1 MRPDIPPHTAPSS
14 HPAHGCG
21 LGLDAGGTQTRWAVA
36 DTTGAVLR
44 QGQAAG
50 ITALQ
55 LHDAAGRDAVAA
67 VLAEIAA
74 AAGPVQAVVAGLT
87 GFDAAQGPLLRGLLS
102 QALGLESGAD
112 AVRVMSD
119 IELICHAAFAP
130 GEGCVVYAGTGSIA
144 AFIDADGMLHR
155 AGGRG
160 GVIDDA
166 GGGHWI
172 AREAL
177 RHIWRAEDAAPGAWQ
192 ESAMARRVFE
202 RVGGSDWAQ
211 TRQWVYGSGASR
223 GQLGTLA
230 LAVAAAADEDPAAMA
245 ILRAAGSELA
255 RLALALLQRIGARPV
270 GVPIALP
277 ITLAGRVFE
286 LHPVIEVQLRHGLP
300 IGTTVQRLLQPAEVE
315 AARMASHALNPTV
328 RRKPSS

>member
-1 MRPDIPPHTAPSS
+1 MSPDIPPHTAPSS
-14 HPAHGCG
+14 HPARGCG

-36 DTTGAVLR
+36 DATGAVLR
-44 QGQAAG
+44 QGQVAG

-102 QALGLESGAD
+102 QALGIESSAD
-112 AVRVMSD
+112 AVQVMSD
-119 IELICHAAFAP
+119 IELVCHAAFAP

-144 AFIDADGMLHR
+144 AFIDVEGMLHR

-177 RHIWRAEDAAPGAWQ
+177 RHIWRAEDEAPGTWQ

-202 RVGGSDWAQ
+202 RVGGCDWAQ
-211 TRQWVYGSGASR
+211 TRQWVYGAGASR

-245 ILRAAGSELA
+245 ILRAAGTELA
-255 RLALALLQRIGARPV
+255 RLSRALLQRFGARPV
-270 GVPIALP
+270 GLPIA
-277 ITLAGRVFE
+277 LAGRVFD
-286 LHPVIEVQLRHGLP
+286 LHPVIEAHLRQALP
-300 IGTTVQRLLQPAEVE
+300 TGTTIHRLLQPAEVE
-315 AARMASHALNPTV
+315 AAQMASHALNPIA